1 MSLFPYRVN
10 GCGRRQF
17 FPPPLSPFPPVQN
30 IILVALFM
38 GLTAV
43 ATACPI
49 CLGIV
54 PQQPTLADE
63 VRAAEAVVIG
73 QPTDT
78 PGAFEVRGVVKGD
91 SALKGARITLS
102 DARAA
107 SASILV
113 RAGADQPWK
122 SLGASFIHLAGF
134 FKVVLDL
141 PPAEPRDDAKWSD
154 RLARVQPF
162 LGHLDP
168 RVARSAWAEWARAPY
183 RAIRGKCVEPEKLRA
198 WLLDPGQAY
207 AHPMWVVLLAV
218 SGDADA
224 GRELNQKLE
233 AAWRTN
239 DATLVAALLTA
250 RIEREGEAGV
260 AWLEEHYIRDRDR
273 TLDEIQAAVAAL
285 SVQADASE
293 SLRPRILAACRVMLA
308 ERRPL
313 SGLVA
318 RDLAAWG
325 DWSAAGHY
333 QTLLASGEPVLPETR
348 RAISAYLE
356 ASRMHSKPTTP

>member
-1 MSLFPYRVN
+1 MLF
-10 GCGRRQF
+10 
-17 FPPPLSPFPPVQN
+17 
-30 IILVALFM
+30 I

-63 VRAAEAVVIG
+63 VRAAQAVIIG
-73 QPTDT
+73 QPADA

-91 SALKGARITLS
+91 AALKGARIELAE
-102 DARAA
+102 ARPGGNL
-107 SASILV
+107 ILA

-122 SLGASFIHLAGF
+122 SLGASRVHLAGF
-134 FKVVLDL
+134 FKVCLDL
-141 PPAEPRDDAKWSD
+141 PPAEPRGDAEWSD

-218 SGDADA
+218 SGDADDA
-224 GRELNQKLE
+224 RELNEKLD

-273 TLDEIQAAVAAL
+273 TLDEIQAAIAAL
-285 SVQADASE
+285 SVQAGASE
-293 SLRPRILAACRVMLA
+293 RLRPRIHTAYRVMLA

-333 QTLLASGEPVLPETR
+333 QTLLASGEPVLSETR
-348 RAISAYLE
+348 RAITDYLAAVRQNA
-356 ASRMHSKPTTP
+356 ASSKPTVSQP